1 VLIRAADGNVSGFA
15 DRREGIDL
23 MRKRLPQTATAL

>member
-1 VLIRAADGNVSGFA
+1 MRAADGNVSGFA

-23 MRKRLPQTATAL
+23 MWTRLPEAAAAR